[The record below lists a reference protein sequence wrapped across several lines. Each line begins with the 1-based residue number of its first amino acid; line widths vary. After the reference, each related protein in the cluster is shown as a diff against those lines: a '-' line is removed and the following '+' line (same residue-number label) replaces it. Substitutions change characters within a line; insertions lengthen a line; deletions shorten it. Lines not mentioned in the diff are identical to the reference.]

1 MEARVIKLIDC
12 IEANKSEE
20 LSQIAAFQLGQL
32 AKENSS
38 VILEKLHQ
46 IFFNQNIEVRLS
58 AGLALSEVL
67 SNITVFCKAPE
78 SPLKF
83 ETFQKS
89 MQSPSKKQKTEEN
102 SFCNLLNS
110 FRSLILCGN

>member
-46 IFFNQNIEVRLS
+46 IFFNQNI
-58 AGLALSEVL
+58 
-67 SNITVFCKAPE
+67 
-78 SPLKF
+78 
-83 ETFQKS
+83 
-89 MQSPSKKQKTEEN
+89 
-102 SFCNLLNS
+102 
-110 FRSLILCGN
+110 